1 MLYTPLH
8 PPLPSSSD
16 HQLEWGGLLGSAQS
30 LAICALA
37 ENSKNPVIVI
47 ADDVQSA
54 QKIALEIEFFKSEA
68 LPLLLFPDRET
79 LPYDAFSPYADL
91 VSERLL
97 ALYRLKNLQSGIV
110 ITALPTI
117 MHRLL
122 PHDFLFAN
130 TFALKIHDIF
140 DREAFRRNLVS
151 AGYRSVEQVMEHG
164 EFAVRGA
171 IIDVFPMGNP
181 TPYRIEL
188 FDDQIETLRCFDPET
203 QRTLEKTESIELL
216 PAREYPLT
224 EAAIALF
231 RQNWR
236 DKFSGNPMDS
246 SIYASISEA
255 KAAPG
260 VEYYLPFFFD
270 KTETF
275 FDYLNE
281 NSQLF
286 FSKTISLQAEN
297 FWREIKNRHE
307 QLRHDIQRPLCEP
320 ETIFLQPSDFFGQAK
335 PFLQIRVQSEKLP
348 EKQGH
353 INFNSEPLPDLWVN
367 AKAKEPYEPLRHF
380 IRENK
385 ARILFC
391 AESAGRKENLLD
403 IFRQHSI
410 IPKSFGSWEDFKE
423 SADPFGICIS
433 GIERGLFIESHL
445 AIITETQLFGERVLQ
460 RRLKSR
466 RELDPDLLI
475 KNLTELTIGSPV
487 VHVDHGIGR
496 YLGLQTIKT
505 GDIEGEYLSIEYA
518 AGDKIYVPVGDLHR
532 ISRYTGADSEHAPI
546 SRLGSKIWQ
555 KNKEKVAQKLRD
567 VAAELLD
574 IYSKRE
580 ASSGFSYARPNEDF
594 VNFRAAFPFEETKDQ
609 TDAINAVIA
618 DMVSPKAMDRLVCG
632 DVGFGK
638 TEVAMQAAFV
648 AVQNHK
654 QVAVLVPTTL
664 LATQHYQNFSDRF
677 AQWPVKID
685 YLSRMRS
692 PKETE
697 EVLKA
702 LANGKIDIIVGTHKL
717 LSESIKFRDLGLLIV
732 DEEHRFGVRHKE
744 RIKAMRANVDILTLT
759 ATPIPRTLNMAM
771 TGVRDLSLITTAPA
785 RRLAI
790 KTFVHEFDYSLVREA
805 ILREIMRGGQVYFLH
820 NEVSTIE
827 ANAEKL
833 QTLIPQIRII
843 TAHGQM
849 PERQLERVMADFYH
863 QKFNV
868 LMCTT
873 IIESGI
879 DIPSANTIII
889 NRADK
894 FGLAQLHQLR
904 GRVGRSHH
912 QAYAYLLTP
921 PPEALSKD
929 AEKRLDAIAHLEDL
943 GAGFYLATHDLEIRG
958 AGEILGEEQSGQM
971 QTIGFNLYMDMLQAA
986 IEALKEGKS
995 LDDISKPKPST
1006 EIDLRLSAIIPENYV
1021 HDVNL
1026 RLTLYKR
1033 LADCKD
1039 MDEIAE
1045 LKSEIIDRFGSLP
1058 ISAENLLN
1066 VTRLKL
1072 LAEEMGIRKIDVGTQ
1087 YGRLHFTEKPNIDPA
1102 KIISLI
1108 QRKPKE
1114 YQLADAQT
1122 LRFAINHE
1130 NPAEKIATVF
1140 NTLAIIRV
1148 VPSPLAGEGY

>member
-1 MLYTPLH
+1 MLYTPLN
-8 PPLPSSSD
+8 PPIPSPCD
-16 HQLEWGGLLGSAQS
+16 HQLKWGGLLGSAQS
-30 LAICALA
+30 LSITSFA
-37 ENSKNPVIVI
+37 EESKKPVLII

-54 QKIALEIEFFKSEA
+54 ERLAREIDFFKA
-68 LPLLLFPDRET
+68 PDLPLLLFPDRET
-79 LPYDAFSPYADL
+79 LPFDSFSPYADL

-97 ALYRLKNLQSGIV
+97 ALYRLKNRQQGIV

-122 PHDFLFAN
+122 PYDFLFAN
-130 TFALKIHDIF
+130 TFALKVHESF
-140 DREAFRRNLVS
+140 DREAFRHNLIR

-164 EFAVRGA
+164 EFTVRGA
-171 IIDVFPMGNP
+171 IIDIFPMGNP
-181 TPYRIEL
+181 NPYRIEL
-188 FDDQIETLRCFDPET
+188 FDDKIETLRCFDPET
-203 QRTLEKTESIELL
+203 QKTFGKTEAIELL

-236 DKFSGNPMDS
+236 EQFAGNPMDS
-246 SIYASISEA
+246 TIYASISEG

-260 VEYYLPFFFD
+260 VEYYLPFFFE
-270 KTETF
+270 KTQTF
-275 FDYLNE
+275 FDYLPPNT
-281 NSQLF
+281 QLI
-286 FSKTISLQAEN
+286 FSSSISDCAEN
-297 FWREIKNRHE
+297 FWREIQNRYE
-307 QLRHDIQRPLCEP
+307 QLRYDIRKPLCEP
-320 ETIFLQPSDFFGQAK
+320 ETVFLPPSQFFSLAK
-335 PFLQIRVQSEKLP
+335 PFLQIRIQNEKLT
-348 EKQGH
+348 EKMGH
-353 INFNSEPLPDLWVN
+353 INFKSEPMPELSVN
-367 AKAKEPYEPLRHF
+367 PKAKEPYGALKHF
-380 IRENK
+380 INDTK

-391 AESAGRKENLLD
+391 AESPGRKENLLD
-403 IFRQHSI
+403 AFSQYAIR
-410 IPKSFGSWEDFKE
+410 PKSFETWEAFKE
-423 SADPFGICIS
+423 AKDSLGISISAID
-433 GIERGLFIESHL
+433 RGLWIDPDL
-445 AIITETQLFGERVLQ
+445 ALITETQLFGERVLQ
-460 RRLKSR
+460 RRLSSR

-475 KNLTELTIGSPV
+475 KNLTELRVGSPV

-505 GDIEGEYLSIEYA
+505 GEIEGEYLSIEYA
-518 AGDKIYVPVGDLHR
+518 EGDKIYVPVSDLHR
-532 ISRYTGADSEHAPI
+532 ISRYTGSDSEHAPI

-555 KNKEKVAQKLRD
+555 KNKEKVAEKLRD

-580 ASSGFSYARPNEDF
+580 ASTGFAFAEPKEEF
-594 VNFRAAFPFEETKDQ
+594 LNFRAAFPFEETKDQ
-609 TDAINAVIA
+609 TDAINAVLK
-618 DMVSPKAMDRLVCG
+618 DMSSPKTMDRLVCG

-638 TEVAMQAAFV
+638 TEVAMQAAFL

-654 QVAVLVPTTL
+654 QVALLVPTTL

-677 AQWPVKID
+677 AEWPVKID
-685 YLSRMRS
+685 YLSRMRN
-692 PKETE
+692 PKDVEAI
-697 EVLKA
+697 LKS

-717 LSESIKFRDLGLLIV
+717 LSDHIKFKDLGLLIV
-732 DEEHRFGVRHKE
+732 DEEHRFGVRHKDK
-744 RIKAMRANVDILTLT
+744 IKALRANVDILTLT

-771 TGVRDLSLITTAPA
+771 SGVRDLSLITTPPA

-790 KTFVHEFDYSLVREA
+790 KTFVHDYQDSLIREA

-820 NEVSTIE
+820 NEVSSIE
-827 ANAEKL
+827 ATAEKL
-833 QTLIPQIRII
+833 QALIPQIRIV

-868 LMCTT
+868 LLCTT

-921 PPEALSKD
+921 EGALISKD
-929 AEKRLDAIAHLEDL
+929 AEKRLEAIAHLEDL

-971 QTIGFNLYMDMLQAA
+971 QSVGFNLYMDMLQAA
-986 IEALKEGKS
+986 ILALKQGKS
-995 LDDISKPKPST
+995 LDGISKPRPTT
-1006 EIDLRLSAIIPENYV
+1006 EIDLRLSAIIPDNYV
-1021 HDVNL
+1021 PDVNL

-1033 LADCKD
+1033 LADCNTA
-1039 MDEIAE
+1039 DEIAE

-1058 ISAENLLN
+1058 ASTENLLN
-1066 VTRLKL
+1066 ITRIKL
-1072 LAEEMGIRKIDVGTQ
+1072 MAEEMGIRKIDVGTQ
-1087 YGRLHFTEKPNIDPA
+1087 YGRLHFNEKPNVELA

-1108 QRKPKE
+1108 QCKPKE

-1122 LRFAINHE
+1122 LRFAILKE
-1130 NPAEKIATVF
+1130 NAAEKINIVF
-1140 NTLAIIRV
+1140 STLALIAKMSI
-1148 VPSPLAGEGY
+1148 AD